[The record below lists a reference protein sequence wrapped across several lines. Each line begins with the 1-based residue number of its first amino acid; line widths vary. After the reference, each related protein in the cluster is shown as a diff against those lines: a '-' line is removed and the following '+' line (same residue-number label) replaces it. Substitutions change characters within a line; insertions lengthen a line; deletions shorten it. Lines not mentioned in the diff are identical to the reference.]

1 MYKIVHICLIIILG
15 VICVFDIK
23 RKKIPVYMLII
34 LAAAGIISNFTVGEF
49 DIEKRIIAM
58 LPGMILLIVSMITKQ
73 QIGYGD
79 GMIILIMG
87 LYIDIDDIL
96 SIVLSSFL
104 LSSIA
109 AIILMTV
116 FKKKK
121 NFEMAFSPFLLIG
134 YGLVKGVY
142 FICGL
147 EAALPLREQ

>member
-109 AIILMTV
+109 AIILMPV

-142 FICGL
+142 FICG
-147 EAALPLREQ
+147 

>member
-34 LAAAGIISNFTVGEF
+34 LAAVGIISNFTVGEF

-142 FICGL
+142 FICG
-147 EAALPLREQ
+147 

>member
-23 RKKIPVYMLII
+23 RKKIPVYMLIV

-134 YGLVKGVY
+134 FGLVKGVY
-142 FICGL
+142 FICG
-147 EAALPLREQ
+147 

>member
-34 LAAAGIISNFTVGEF
+34 LAAAGIISNFTIGEF

-142 FICGL
+142 FICG
-147 EAALPLREQ
+147 

>member
-1 MYKIVHICLIIILG
+1 MYKIVHICLIIIFG

-142 FICGL
+142 FICG
-147 EAALPLREQ
+147 

>member
-79 GMIILIMG
+79 DMIILIMG

-142 FICGL
+142 FICG
-147 EAALPLREQ
+147 

>member
-15 VICVFDIK
+15 IICVFDIK

-142 FICGL
+142 FICG
-147 EAALPLREQ
+147 

>member
-49 DIEKRIIAM
+49 DIENRIIAM

-142 FICGL
+142 FICG
-147 EAALPLREQ
+147 

>member
-15 VICVFDIK
+15 VICVSDIK
-23 RKKIPVYMLII
+23 RKKIPVYMLIV

-142 FICGL
+142 FICG
-147 EAALPLREQ
+147 

>member
-79 GMIILIMG
+79 GMTILIMG

-142 FICGL
+142 FICG
-147 EAALPLREQ
+147 

>member
-1 MYKIVHICLIIILG
+1 MNKIVHICLIIILG

-142 FICGL
+142 FICG
-147 EAALPLREQ
+147 

>member
-1 MYKIVHICLIIILG
+1 MYKIVHMCLIIILG

-23 RKKIPVYMLII
+23 RKKIPVYMLIV

-142 FICGL
+142 FICG
-147 EAALPLREQ
+147 

>member
-34 LAAAGIISNFTVGEF
+34 LAATGIISNFTVGEF

-134 YGLVKGVY
+134 YGLVEGVY
-142 FICGL
+142 FICG
-147 EAALPLREQ
+147 

>member
-79 GMIILIMG
+79 GKIILIMG

-96 SIVLSSFL
+96 SIVLSSFFV
-104 LSSIA
+104 SSIA

-142 FICGL
+142 FICG
-147 EAALPLREQ
+147 

>member
-23 RKKIPVYMLII
+23 RKKIPVYMLIV

-49 DIEKRIIAM
+49 DIEKRIIAI

-142 FICGL
+142 FICG
-147 EAALPLREQ
+147 

>member
-23 RKKIPVYMLII
+23 RKKIPVYMLIV

-142 FICGL
+142 FICG
-147 EAALPLREQ
+147 

>member
-1 MYKIVHICLIIILG
+1 MYKIAHICLIIILG

-58 LPGMILLIVSMITKQ
+58 LTGMILLIVSMITKQ

-142 FICGL
+142 FICG
-147 EAALPLREQ
+147 

>member
-58 LPGMILLIVSMITKQ
+58 LPGTILLIVSMITKQ

-142 FICGL
+142 FICG
-147 EAALPLREQ
+147 

>member
-109 AIILMTV
+109 AIMLMTV

-142 FICGL
+142 LICG
-147 EAALPLREQ
+147 

>member
-1 MYKIVHICLIIILG
+1 MYKIAHICLIIILG
-15 VICVFDIK
+15 VIWVFDIK

-142 FICGL
+142 FICG
-147 EAALPLREQ
+147 

>member
-87 LYIDIDDIL
+87 LYIDMDDIL

-142 FICGL
+142 FICG
-147 EAALPLREQ
+147 

>member
-23 RKKIPVYMLII
+23 RKKIPVYMLIV

-58 LPGMILLIVSMITKQ
+58 LPGIILLIVSMITKQ

-79 GMIILIMG
+79 GLIILIMG

-142 FICGL
+142 FICG
-147 EAALPLREQ
+147 

>member
-73 QIGYGD
+73 QIGYGY

-142 FICGL
+142 FICG
-147 EAALPLREQ
+147 

>member
-49 DIEKRIIAM
+49 DIKKRIIAM

-142 FICGL
+142 FICG
-147 EAALPLREQ
+147 

>member
-1 MYKIVHICLIIILG
+1 MYKIVYICLIIILG

-142 FICGL
+142 FICG
-147 EAALPLREQ
+147 

>member
-1 MYKIVHICLIIILG
+1 MG

-142 FICGL
+142 FICG
-147 EAALPLREQ
+147 

>member
-1 MYKIVHICLIIILG
+1 MYKIGHICLIIILG

-142 FICGL
+142 FICG
-147 EAALPLREQ
+147 

>member
-58 LPGMILLIVSMITKQ
+58 LPGMILLIVSMITIQ

-142 FICGL
+142 FICG
-147 EAALPLREQ
+147 

>member
-15 VICVFDIK
+15 VICIFDIK

-134 YGLVKGVY
+134 YGLFKGVY
-142 FICGL
+142 FICG
-147 EAALPLREQ
+147 

>member
-73 QIGYGD
+73 QIGYVD

-142 FICGL
+142 FICG
-147 EAALPLREQ
+147 

>member
-23 RKKIPVYMLII
+23 RKKIPVYMLIV

-58 LPGMILLIVSMITKQ
+58 LPGMILLIVSMVTKQ

-79 GMIILIMG
+79 GLIILIMG

-142 FICGL
+142 FICG
-147 EAALPLREQ
+147 

>member
-15 VICVFDIK
+15 VICVFDIE
-23 RKKIPVYMLII
+23 RKKIPVYMLIV

-142 FICGL
+142 FICG
-147 EAALPLREQ
+147 

>member
-23 RKKIPVYMLII
+23 RKKIPVYMLIV
-34 LAAAGIISNFTVGEF
+34 LAAAGIISNFTIGEF

-79 GMIILIMG
+79 GLIILIMG

-142 FICGL
+142 FICG
-147 EAALPLREQ
+147 

>member
-142 FICGL
+142 FICG
-147 EAALPLREQ
+147 

>member
-34 LAAAGIISNFTVGEF
+34 LAAAGIISNFTIGEF

-79 GMIILIMG
+79 SLIILIMG

-109 AIILMTV
+109 AIILMTI

-142 FICGL
+142 FICG
-147 EAALPLREQ
+147 

>member
-1 MYKIVHICLIIILG
+1 MG

-109 AIILMTV
+109 ALILMTV

-121 NFEMAFSPFLLIG
+121 NVQKSAGTESVF
-134 YGLVKGVY
+134 GLFRFFPGLFPAGFTVFF
-142 FICGL
+142 FI
-147 EAALPLREQ
+147 RH

>member
-121 NFEMAFSPFLLIG
+121 NFEMAFSPLLIG

-142 FICGL
+142 FICG
-147 EAALPLREQ
+147 

>member
-15 VICVFDIK
+15 VICVFDLK
-23 RKKIPVYMLII
+23 RKKIPVYMLIV

-142 FICGL
+142 FICG
-147 EAALPLREQ
+147 

>member
-58 LPGMILLIVSMITKQ
+58 LPGMILLIVSMITKK

-142 FICGL
+142 FICG
-147 EAALPLREQ
+147 